1 MRLWLFL
8 LCLLGLAPPAGAGC
22 LTLTIKNLTVT
33 QTFAGGTGEYNPFD
47 TSTYTQTVGFDV
59 YGGSTAV
66 TCNYF
71 LVLGTGGSN
80 LASQRILAFGG
91 SSLKYNAYLDSS
103 NSTIFPDFFSATLTT
118 AISGTFAAGTSN
130 TTNHHSFTWTIAPQ
144 QVKAATTTRYSDTAA
159 LTLYTG
165 VLNLVFVQV
174 DTKTITFQSKVD
186 SNVNLSLVDTG
197 SAFNLSDNLQTVD
210 FGNLTSGAVQGFD
223 IVVRS
228 NDGYKITLQSAN
240 NQKMVYQGSAA
251 YTDKIA
257 YTMKVNGGLV
267 DLSAGTA
274 VSPVAV
280 TGTTTAAGVAL
291 PVVVTLGTLTG
302 HETAGTYKDT
312 ITVTISAN

>member
-1 MRLWLFL
+1 MKFCWFL
-8 LCLLGLAPPAGAGC
+8 LCLLGLAAPAGAGC

-33 QTFAGGTGEYNPFD
+33 QTFAGGTAEYNPFD
-47 TSTYTQTVGFDV
+47 SASYTQTVGFDI
-59 YGGSTAV
+59 YGGSTSVA
-66 TCNYF
+66 CSYF
-71 LVLGTGGSN
+71 LVLGAGGSN
-80 LASQRILAFGG
+80 TVSQRTMTLGG
-91 SSLKYNAYLDSS
+91 STLKYNAYLDSS
-103 NSTIFPDFFSATLTT
+103 NTTILPDFSTATLTSV
-118 AISGTFAAGTSN
+118 ISGTFAALSTN
-130 TTNHHSFTWTIAPQ
+130 ATNHHSFTWTISPQ
-144 QVKAATTTRYSDTAA
+144 QVKAATTSRYSDTPA

-165 VLNLVFVQV
+165 VLNLVYLQV

-186 SNVNLSLVDTG
+186 SNVNLSLVDSG

-240 NQKMVYQGSAA
+240 NQNMVYQGSAA

-257 YTMKVNGGLV
+257 YTMKVNGSLV

-280 TGTTTAAGVAL
+280 TGTTSAAGVAL

-312 ITVTISAN
+312 ITVSISAN